1 MEPRGGIEPP
11 HVHGVVHGRRF
22 RFCCCTRHI
31 KHHHKM
37 MLCPAYT
44 GHLWSH
50 REESNLQPTDY
61 KTVALPVE
69 LRWHICAV
77 SLRLTHPGLGGDI
90 MISHSQGSFQRDSA
104 FLTLKGCH
112 YTRSRPA
119 MATGRP
125 LVISL
130 ARYATPIR
138 QYSVFP
144 QSFAARGVR
153 PLMPRIVGWC
163 STGGILHTEG
173 VAADA
178 PTPPHPCEGGR
189 GMGAQGHTL
198 PHSHFRIYHALRFP
212 HEGITATFS
221 VK

>member
-1 MEPRGGIEPP
+1 MRLWCHRPP
-11 HVHGVVHGRRF
+11 HAARSGV
-22 RFCCCTRHI
+22 
-31 KHHHKM
+31 
-37 MLCPAYT
+37 
-44 GHLWSH
+44 
-50 REESNLQPTDY
+50 
-61 KTVALPVE
+61 
-69 LRWHICAV
+69 CAP
-77 SLRLTHPGLGGDI
+77 SRLDCHT
-90 MISHSQGSFQRDSA
+90 STTAGSFQRDSA

-112 YTRSRPA
+112 STRSQPV

-144 QSFAARGVR
+144 PSFAARGVR

-198 PHSHFRIYHALRFP
+198 PHSHSKVIFLY
-212 HEGITATFS
+212 FS
-221 VK
+221 PLKGNFQNFI

>member
-1 MEPRGGIEPP
+1 MAVCLAIAIHTMFVRHFRYTSICAKCRPMEPRGGIEPP
-11 HVHGVVHGRRF
+11 HVRDVTGRRF
-22 RFCCCTRHI
+22 RFCYSTRHI

-44 GHLWSH
+44 RHLWSH
-50 REESNLQPTDY
+50 REGSNLQPTDY

-69 LRWHICAV
+69 LRWHIPPPLLSPRRNAAV
-77 SLRLTHPGLGGDI
+77 NTAAGVVRFPLRLSRPSLGGDI

-104 FLTLKGCH
+104 VLTLKGCH
-112 YTRSRPA
+112 STRSQPV

-144 QSFAARGVR
+144 QS
-153 PLMPRIVGWC
+153 
-163 STGGILHTEG
+163 
-173 VAADA
+173 
-178 PTPPHPCEGGR
+178 
-189 GMGAQGHTL
+189 
-198 PHSHFRIYHALRFP
+198 
-212 HEGITATFS
+212 
-221 VK
+221 

>member
-1 MEPRGGIEPP
+1 MY
-11 HVHGVVHGRRF
+11 
-22 RFCCCTRHI
+22 
-31 KHHHKM
+31 
-37 MLCPAYT
+37 A
-44 GHLWSH
+44 S
-50 REESNLQPTDY
+50 
-61 KTVALPVE
+61 
-69 LRWHICAV
+69 
-77 SLRLTHPGLGGDI
+77 RLDCHATT
-90 MISHSQGSFQRDSA
+90 GSFQRDSA

-112 YTRSRPA
+112 STRSQPV

-144 QSFAARGVR
+144 PSFAARGVR
-153 PLMPRIVGWC
+153 PLSPGSWGGC

-198 PHSHFRIYHALRFP
+198 PHSHFKVRFFLCCP
-212 HEGITATFS
+212 KKDNLKNFT
-221 VK
+221 

>member
-1 MEPRGGIEPP
+1 M
-11 HVHGVVHGRRF
+11 
-22 RFCCCTRHI
+22 
-31 KHHHKM
+31 
-37 MLCPAYT
+37 
-44 GHLWSH
+44 
-50 REESNLQPTDY
+50 
-61 KTVALPVE
+61 
-69 LRWHICAV
+69 CA
-77 SLRLTHPGLGGDI
+77 SRLDCHATT
-90 MISHSQGSFQRDSA
+90 GSFQRDSA

-112 YTRSRPA
+112 STRSQPV

-144 QSFAARGVR
+144 PSFAARGVR
-153 PLMPRIVGWC
+153 PLSPGSWGGC

-178 PTPPHPCEGGR
+178 PTPPTLREGGK
-189 GMGAQGHTL
+189 GGGKKVGARRHTP